1 MQQAYLG
8 GTLPVEKYTF
18 LVYHSSGP
26 EGSRLGDG
34 LEHGNSTLCLI
45 QSPKVEDMPGFVQ
58 EITAHEFF
66 HILAPLN
73 IHSDMVQNFDY
84 LNPKFDKH
92 LWLYEGVTEY
102 MTMVYDVKNGENS
115 IATLC
120 ERITAKVKEADK
132 YDQKLSLADLSRQ
145 AMSRQDQYGN
155 IYQKGALVGLCID
168 IKLRQA
174 TMGVSG
180 LQDMMKNLLAA
191 YGKDKS
197 FQEKPFFDIVAKHSQ
212 PDMYYF
218 LRDVVEDNKP
228 MPLAHFLAEVGL
240 KLDPKDNSV
249 YPSEEGSATQRTLR
263 LWWIGK

>member
-1 MQQAYLG
+1 
-8 GTLPVEKYTF
+8 
-18 LVYHSSGP
+18 
-26 EGSRLGDG
+26 
-34 LEHGNSTLCLI
+34 
-45 QSPKVEDMPGFVQ
+45 
-58 EITAHEFF
+58 
-66 HILAPLN
+66 
-73 IHSDMVQNFDY
+73 
-84 LNPKFDKH
+84 
-92 LWLYEGVTEY
+92 
-102 MTMVYDVKNGENS
+102 
-115 IATLC
+115 
-120 ERITAKVKEADK
+120 
-132 YDQKLSLADLSRQ
+132 
-145 AMSRQDQYGN
+145 
-155 IYQKGALVGLCID
+155 
-168 IKLRQA
+168 
-174 TMGVSG
+174 MGVSG